1 MPSNT
6 IDIYNMSRT
15 YTRYH
20 QIPQLSDLYLSPSSI
35 SWFSNTPDV
44 SPQLSC
50 QIPWNGQIWLSC
62 DPLNWYHT
70 YPHITTRIGYQ
81 IAYPVIVSK
90 WGWVKTIQPIPH
102 SPCFPSFSTPG
113 PRHPPACPI
122 PQLPRWK
129 FPFLDCLSHY
139 NLKKWQCFIGIPILT
154 STGPLISPLCSLY
167 INCSH
172 KSHSHI
178 RHSRHQIRMKH
189 IWTQYGKS
197 WNSDNIWQAR
207 DNMALLSTT
216 SGNGDN

>member
-1 MPSNT
+1 MLNIHTNRNLTKYHQNKTKHTKYNQIPNIKMPSNT

-154 STGPLISPLCSLY
+154 STGPLYIPRMFPLY
-167 INCSH
+167 
-172 KSHSHI
+172 K
-178 RHSRHQIRMKH
+178 
-189 IWTQYGKS
+189 
-197 WNSDNIWQAR
+197 
-207 DNMALLSTT
+207 LLA
-216 SGNGDN
+216 